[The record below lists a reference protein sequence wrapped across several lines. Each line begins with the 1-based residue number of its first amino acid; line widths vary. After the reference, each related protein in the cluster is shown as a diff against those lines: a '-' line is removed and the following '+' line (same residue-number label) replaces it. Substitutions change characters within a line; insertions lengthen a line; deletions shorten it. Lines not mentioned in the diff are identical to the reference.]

1 MKHMLTAAAFA
12 IAGLLSTGTA
22 FAQVDYPADSVRI
35 MVPAA
40 PGGSTDVD
48 ARIFGD
54 YFQTHSGS
62 SVAIVNQ
69 PAGGGVVAAQ
79 TVATSPADGSVL
91 YIWHA
96 AVHTTNLSGQSPFAY
111 TDLTPLATVAEYND
125 VYAVRADAP
134 YSTLPELAD
143 HARKNPNSV
152 TIGSQFGGTT
162 QVKGDAINALS
173 DGAMRVVDAGGESD
187 RIIALLGKQV
197 DVISMSVANAKQYVE
212 DEQIKVLAVINERPD
227 PFAPDFPTAKSQNI
241 NISFP
246 LVFTVY
252 GPPAMDEAAVS
263 AFENVLAAM
272 KADPEFSAAL
282 EKGSQVPAVRGPAET
297 KEFLAK
303 ELEFVK
309 SLMGGK

>member
-1 MKHMLTAAAFA
+1 MKRALAAAA
-12 IAGLLSTGTA
+12 VAGLVTA
-22 FAQVDYPADSVRI
+22 GAALAAVDYPADSVRI
-35 MVPAA
+35 FVPASA
-40 PGGSTDVD
+40 GGSTDMD
-48 ARIFGD
+48 ARIFGE
-54 YFQTHSGS
+54 YFQKHSGA
-62 SVAIVNQ
+62 SVAIINQ

-143 HARKNPNSV
+143 YARAHPGEV

-162 QVKGDAINALS
+162 QIKGNAINALS
-173 DGAMRVVDAGGESD
+173 DGAMRVVDAGGEAD
-187 RIIALLGKQV
+187 RIIALLGEQV
-197 DVISMSVANAKQYVE
+197 DVISMSVANAKQYAA
-212 DEQIKVLAVINERPD
+212 DGRIKVLAVINARPD
-227 PFAPDFPTAKSQNI
+227 PFAPDFPTTASQGVD
-241 NISFP
+241 ISFP

-252 GPPAMDEAAVS
+252 GPPGMDAATQG
-263 AFENVLAAM
+263 AFEAVLEAM
-272 KADPEFSAAL
+272 KADPGLAEAL
-282 EKGSQVPAVRGPAET
+282 TNASQVPALRGPAET
-297 KEFLAK
+297 REYLAG

-309 SLMGGK
+309 SMMGK